1 MFYEKYVVTVG
12 GVSWISKFLLVLL
25 YCFLFL
31 LLTPDNLN
39 RFIFKFV
46 DIFPAY
52 LNLLLGP
59 LSEYFTLSE
68 KYFGSTFQLQNF
80 YFIIFKIISIS
91 LFITSV
97 G

>member
-59 LSEYFTLSE
+59 SSEYFTLVVVLFNS
-68 KYFGSTFQLQNF
+68 K
-80 YFIIFKIISIS
+80 ISILS
-91 LFITSV
+91 FLK
-97 G
+97 